1 MIIKGV
7 CSNQVVKCIIF
18 TSDYE
23 VGTKKLLEIEEEKI
37 NNGIVPIDKK
47 IYPLRPY
54 LNEIRFSDGEEW
66 IILRPDDGA
75 RGYRWRKAW
84 VDVKSTTL
92 YSLRAIILPIGDLY
106 KWEDEKYFNW

>member
-1 MIIKGV
+1 M
-7 CSNQVVKCIIF
+7 KCIIF
-18 TSDYE
+18 TNDYDI
-23 VGTKKLLEIEEEKI
+23 GTKKLLEIEEEKI

-66 IILRPDDGA
+66 IILRPNDSA
-75 RGYRWRKAW
+75 RGYKWRKAW

-92 YSLRAIILPIGDLY
+92 YSLRAITLPIGDLY